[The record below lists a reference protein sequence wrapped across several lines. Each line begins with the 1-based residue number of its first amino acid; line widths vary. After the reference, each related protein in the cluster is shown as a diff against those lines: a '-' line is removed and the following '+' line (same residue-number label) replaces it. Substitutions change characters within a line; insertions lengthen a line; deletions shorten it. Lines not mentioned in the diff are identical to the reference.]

1 MDGVRIK
8 NFEVRAKLK
17 ALHRHS
23 LLTADGNETPEGYS
37 VSDLRTFRIHYH
49 RI

>member
-8 NFEVRAKLK
+8 PLTFRAKLK

-23 LLTADGNETPEGYS
+23 LLTADGNET
-37 VSDLRTFRIHYH
+37 FRVHITEYD
-49 RI
+49 RNKELS